1 MPSSLTEA
9 AADFFAPDTEVGEVV
24 CSSPVT
30 PISGQRH
37 NMFNYTTTDTTCSTC
52 SDKVAKEVRCSR
64 CSDKVAKEVR
74 YLLSSPCQSSAYTPT
89 PCAAGDKEAHWQR
102 QWEASGKHTVA
113 TAARGK
119 PGSVAAARWEALV
132 ASVEKASIV
141 ISSPAVATRFHQY
154 IQSCKR
160 TNRRDEAL
168 WAGLLHVLQ
177 LSKHAGTHSLH
188 RLTLTSL
195 PSLPSPRCPHCPRY
209 PHRPH
214 CPRVVCVV
222 PPSLPSLPSHLAALT
237 LPTSPRRPHL
247 AALISRP
254 PPSGSLWKK

>member
-1 MPSSLTEA
+1 VPSSLTEA

-24 CSSPVT
+24 CSSAVT
-30 PISGQRH
+30 PVSGQRQ
-37 NMFNYTTTDTTCSTC
+37 NMFNYTTDTSCSTC
-52 SDKVAKEVRCSR
+52 SDKVPKEVR
-64 CSDKVAKEVR
+64 V
-74 YLLSSPCQSSAYTPT
+74 LLSSPCQSSAYTPT
-89 PCAAGDKEAHWQR
+89 PCAAGDKEAVWQR

-119 PGSVAAARWEALV
+119 PGSVAARWGALV

-177 LSKHAGTHSLH
+177 LSKHAGTHCAASPSPPSLP
-188 RLTLTSL
+188 SL
-195 PSLPSPRCPHCPRY
+195 PSLPSPPS
-209 PHRPH
+209 
-214 CPRVVCVV
+214 
-222 PPSLPSLPSHLAALT
+222 PPSLPSQPSLPSHLAAL
-237 LPTSPRRPHL
+237 RCRV
-247 AALISRP
+247 SR
-254 PPSGSLWKK
+254 